1 MCSEKPKY
9 HLEMFNHVKLAINK
23 IGVDMVYTL
32 FSSTAIS
39 VADGIYVK
47 QTLFSFSLDF
57 CIFSLIISQHW
68 ILPSEVPKLTFLFSV
83 FDFQNVG
90 MVYALISSTAV
101 SMISNPKEVNLS
113 PANIFQPD
121 EVRL

>member
-1 MCSEKPKY
+1 
-9 HLEMFNHVKLAINK
+9 MFNHVKLAINK

-113 PANIFQPD
+113 FS
-121 EVRL
+121 RMK